1 MFAIARDMAT
11 PDEDQEARAKRI
23 ADAIR
28 TGDMVPEMRWQDNE
42 AIHQDVLEREIL
54 LQDDLDPQVI
64 QTAQKRWV
72 DLANQAAQKQGAM
85 VPPEAIQQG
94 APGAP
99 EVPQGAQASVPGLP
113 PSAMPLPTGNPP
125 IGGASI
131 MQQQAMGIPEDEI
144 AARQADILSLQQ

>member
-1 MFAIARDMAT
+1 
-11 PDEDQEARAKRI
+11 
-23 ADAIR
+23 
-28 TGDMVPEMRWQDNE
+28 MRWQDNE

-54 LQDDLDPQVI
+54 LQDDLDPQVLQI
-64 QTAQKRWV
+64 AQQRWV

-99 EVPQGAQASVPGLP
+99 GAPQQEQALP
-113 PSAMPLPTGNPP
+113 PSIPLPTNNPP

-131 MQQQAMGIPEDEI
+131 IQQQAMGLPEAEA

>member
-1 MFAIARDMAT
+1 MLQIA
-11 PDEDQEARAKRI
+11 Q
-23 ADAIR
+23 
-28 TGDMVPEMRWQDNE
+28 Q
-42 AIHQDVLEREIL
+42 
-54 LQDDLDPQVI
+54 
-64 QTAQKRWV
+64 RWV

-99 EVPQGAQASVPGLP
+99 QQEQALP
-113 PSAMPLPTGNPP
+113 PSIPLPPNNPP

-131 MQQQAMGIPEDEI
+131 MQQQAMGLPEAEA